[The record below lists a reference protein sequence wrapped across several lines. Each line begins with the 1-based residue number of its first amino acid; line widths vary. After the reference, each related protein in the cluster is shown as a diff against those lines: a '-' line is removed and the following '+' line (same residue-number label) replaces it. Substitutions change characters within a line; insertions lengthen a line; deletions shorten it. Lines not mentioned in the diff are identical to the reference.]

1 MISPPN
7 VLSCR
12 AQVPADH
19 FEEPAR
25 VQIHPATHDPSG
37 FFRREVSQA
46 GIWSIKIHNTV
57 FIVIAHMCEYPCQG
71 GGIWVRLSLPYGT
84 CFSYMA

>member
-57 FIVIAHMCEYPCQG
+57 FIVLAHMSEYPCQRG
-71 GGIWVRLSLPYGT
+71 GPGADKGT
-84 CFSYMA
+84 DV